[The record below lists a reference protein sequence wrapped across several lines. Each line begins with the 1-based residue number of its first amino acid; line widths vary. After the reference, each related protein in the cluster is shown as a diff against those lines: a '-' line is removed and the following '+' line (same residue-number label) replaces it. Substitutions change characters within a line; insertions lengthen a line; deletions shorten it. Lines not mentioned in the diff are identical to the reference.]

1 MIWPDGLTKSKF
13 SEVVSSEILCH
24 AKGLGVVSTFNKNK
38 KEIMKAITIKQP
50 WASLIVHG
58 IKDIENRTWPCPRK
72 YIGQRVFIHAAGSHG
87 RKFSIDLTDAQ
98 TKAAFATIAI
108 ETMFGNMPFGSII
121 GSVEIVDCS
130 INHPSIWAEKGVYNW
145 ILANP
150 ILFNK
155 PIENVKGKLSFW
167 EYPGINEVKI
177 ECPECGSIEIAIE
190 DYTTAPFPTFLHSC
204 NKCGYVIMES
214 EWNVIEK

>member
-1 MIWPDGLTKSKF
+1 MTWLDGLTKSKF

-38 KEIMKAITIKQP
+38 KIMKAITIKQP

-121 GSVEIVDCS
+121 GSVEIVGCS

-167 EYPGINEVKI
+167 DYPGINEVKI

-204 NKCGYVIMES
+204 NKCRYVIMES